1 MRQGLL
7 WLSER
12 QGVFNFVRSN
22 GLARR
27 FASRFV
33 AGESIDQG
41 VEAARELSRRGI
53 TSSLDLLGESV
64 TVEAEAVAARD
75 QYLRMLDRMAAS
87 GAEVNVSVKLTQ
99 MGLDVSEALCVA
111 NMVAILE
118 KAAALHGFVRLDME
132 SSEYTQRTLEF
143 FRRRLFDR
151 FGAHCGVVIQ
161 SMLRRSEQD
170 IEDLIAMKA
179 RVRLCKGA
187 YLEPPAVAFP
197 EKADVDKNY
206 VRLMERL
213 LLAGNY
219 PGLATHD
226 EAIIA
231 HARDFVRRQ
240 GIGTDRFEFQMLYGV
255 RRDLQEKP
263 PPGGLPAPGLYP
275 VRNAVVSLSHAAAGG
290 ATRQHRLFPRQ
301 HRAGVGTGTVS
312 ELTLGGY
319 MAKHDRAAAFGGS
332 DGQAYSVAI
341 YVDEEPDLRG
351 LYGAALLFVR
361 WSPAGDQPVGHV
373 ESETLAWGRTEAEAA
388 DRLKALSLYDV
399 KTALDEAIARAP
411 SEW

>member
-12 QGVFNFVRSN
+12 QGVFNFVRRN

-41 VEAARELSRRGI
+41 VEAARDLARRGI
-53 TSSLDLLGESV
+53 TASLDLLGESV
-64 TVEAEAVAARD
+64 TAESEAVAARD
-75 QYLRMLDRMAAS
+75 QYLRMLDQMAAS

-99 MGLDVSEALCVA
+99 MGLDIAEELCLA
-111 NMVAILE
+111 NMTAILE

-132 SSEYTQRTLEF
+132 SSEYTQRTLDF
-143 FRRRLFDR
+143 FRHRLFDR

-170 IEDLIAMKA
+170 IEDLVAMKA

-187 YLEPPAVAFP
+187 YLEPPSVAYP
-197 EKADVDKNY
+197 DKGDVDRSY

-213 LLAGNY
+213 LTAGTY

-240 GIGTDRFEFQMLYGV
+240 GIGPDRFEFQMLYGV
-255 RRDLQEKP
+255 RRDLQERLRKEGFRLRVYIP
-263 PPGGLPAPGLYP
+263 FGTQWYPYLMRRLAERPANIAFLLGNIVRESVPG
-275 VRNAVVSLSHAAAGG
+275 R
-290 ATRQHRLFPRQ
+290 
-301 HRAGVGTGTVS
+301 
-312 ELTLGGY
+312 
-319 MAKHDRAAAFGGS
+319 
-332 DGQAYSVAI
+332 
-341 YVDEEPDLRG
+341 
-351 LYGAALLFVR
+351 
-361 WSPAGDQPVGHV
+361 
-373 ESETLAWGRTEAEAA
+373 
-388 DRLKALSLYDV
+388 
-399 KTALDEAIARAP
+399 
-411 SEW
+411 

>member
-12 QGVFNFVRSN
+12 QGVFNFVRRN
-22 GLARR
+22 GIARR

-33 AGESIDQG
+33 AGESVEQG
-41 VEAARELSRRGI
+41 VAAAHELSQRGI
-53 TSSLDLLGESV
+53 TASLDLLGESV
-64 TVEAEAVAARD
+64 TADAEAVAARD
-75 QYLRMLDRMAAS
+75 QYLEMLDRMAAS
-87 GAEVNVSVKLTQ
+87 GTEVNVSVKLTQ
-99 MGLDVSEALCVA
+99 MGLDISEALCVA

-132 SSEYTQRTLEF
+132 SSEYTQRTLDF

-170 IEDLIAMKA
+170 IEDLIGLQA

-187 YLEPPAVAFP
+187 YLEPPEVAFP
-197 EKADVDKNY
+197 EKAEVDKNY

-231 HARDFVRRQ
+231 HARDFVRRH
-240 GIGTDRFEFQMLYGV
+240 GISTDRFEFQMLHGV
-255 RRDLQEKP
+255 RRDLQESLRQSGYRLRVYIP
-263 PPGGLPAPGLYP
+263 FGTQWYPYLMRRLAERPANIAFFLGNIVRESVPG
-275 VRNAVVSLSHAAAGG
+275 R
-290 ATRQHRLFPRQ
+290 
-301 HRAGVGTGTVS
+301 
-312 ELTLGGY
+312 
-319 MAKHDRAAAFGGS
+319 
-332 DGQAYSVAI
+332 
-341 YVDEEPDLRG
+341 
-351 LYGAALLFVR
+351 
-361 WSPAGDQPVGHV
+361 
-373 ESETLAWGRTEAEAA
+373 
-388 DRLKALSLYDV
+388 
-399 KTALDEAIARAP
+399 
-411 SEW
+411 